1 MAGEDAKSYGRGL
14 DDLIDDVWRGRGGVL
29 SPMKDKIVILVMC
42 GSVAEGDRIARALVE
57 SRLAACGNLL
67 ETPVR
72 STYRW
77 KGQVE
82 SAVEYLL
89 LIKTSRRLFAR
100 VQAKVKELHSYEVP
114 EIIALPILEGLPA
127 YLAWIGE
134 SVSRA
139 SHVAKRNK
147 MPKARRKK

>member
-1 MAGEDAKSYGRGL
+1 
-14 DDLIDDVWRGRGGVL
+14 
-29 SPMKDKIVILVMC
+29 MKDKIVILVTC
-42 GSVAEGDRIARALVE
+42 GSAAEGNRIARALVGA
-57 SRLAACGNLL
+57 RLAACGNLL
-67 ETPVR
+67 EAPVR

-77 KGQVE
+77 KGHVE
-82 SAVEYLL
+82 SAMEYLL
-89 LIKTSRRLFAR
+89 LIKTSRRQFRR

-134 SVSRA
+134 SVGQA
-139 SHVAKRNK
+139 SYVAKRNK